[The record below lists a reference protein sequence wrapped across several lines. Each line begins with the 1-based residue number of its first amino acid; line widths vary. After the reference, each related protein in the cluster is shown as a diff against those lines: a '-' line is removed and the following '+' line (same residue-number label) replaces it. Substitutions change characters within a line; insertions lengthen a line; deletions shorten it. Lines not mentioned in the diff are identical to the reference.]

1 MFYNIDC
8 IEGAQK
14 YLQDGSVDL
23 IITDPPYGIDG
34 DKLHKH
40 YNRNEKNV
48 LDGYVD
54 IPINEYEEFSFK
66 WIKEA
71 ERVLRPG
78 GSIYIVSGYTNLIH
92 ILNALKATCL
102 KEINHIIW
110 KYNFGVYTKNKYI
123 SSHYHILYYVKPGG
137 KPTFNTFAR
146 YGDSDKDENNRSL
159 NYQDR
164 EDVWLINR
172 EFKPN
177 QIKNKNELPRELLI
191 KMIQYSSN
199 PGDLVCDFFLGSF
212 STAKVSIGLN
222 RNATGFEIS
231 KIAFE
236 HQIKK
241 MDKIQKGFLIPTL
254 RKPSQTKFINSG
266 KPLTE
271 IEKENFKTEF
281 LELISNGKTKKQSIE
296 YLSEK
301 YSRGYWSILKIIDG
315 TTNKSSISNSNKLND
330 FSNETLFNTFK

>member
-8 IEGAQK
+8 ITGAQK
-14 YLQDGSVDL
+14 YLEDGSVDL

-34 DKLHKH
+34 DKLHRH
-40 YNRNEKNV
+40 YNRNESNV
-48 LDGYVD
+48 LDGYVEV
-54 IPINEYEEFSFK
+54 PLNEYEEFSLK

-92 ILNALKATCL
+92 ILNALKATNL

-123 SSHYHILYYVKPGG
+123 SSHYHILYYVKPGK

-146 YGDSDKDENNRSL
+146 YGDSEKNENNGSL

-164 EDVWLINR
+164 EDVWVINR
-172 EFKPN
+172 EYKPN
-177 QIKNKNELPRELLI
+177 KTKNKNELPWELLI

-199 PGDLVCDFFLGSF
+199 PGDLVCDFFLGSL
-212 STAKVSIGLN
+212 STAKVAIGLN
-222 RNATGFEIS
+222 RKATGFEIS
-231 KIAFE
+231 KIAFDY
-236 HQIKK
+236 QIKE
-241 MDKIQKGFLIPTL
+241 MEKIQDGFLIPSL
-254 RKPSQTKFINSG
+254 RKPSKTKFINSG

-271 IEKENFKTEF
+271 SEKASFQTEF
-281 LELISNGKTKKQSIE
+281 LELISKGKTKKQSIE
-296 YLSEK
+296 ILSEK
-301 YSRGYWSILKIIDG
+301 YLRGYWSILKIIDG
-315 TTNKSSISNSNKLND
+315 TTNKSSLKNQINKY
-330 FSNETLFNTFK
+330 SNETLFI